1 MPPPPPFSQGPPTPP
16 PPPTSPSNR
25 SYNKSS
31 DRLTLM
37 AQPLSSVQNIFQ
49 PVTPSSPLLSL
60 PTPYPF

>member
-49 PVTPSSPLLSL
+49 PVTPSPLLSL